1 MFCGQMTSCFK
12 ESPELNQWVAQ
23 GGVHRARGAWG
34 NLRRHKGIT
43 GRKQRGKGLEVRRA
57 AVSREQEACGWD
69 GSPGGT
75 QTGRRT
81 DGQLGGRCDTQGL
94 IGE

>member
-75 QTGRRT
+75 QTGPRT